1 MESRTRPP
9 SSSSSAR
16 WDYGATRCAYVPDN
30 PAKDFVAP
38 HRLGWRTVR
47 VRRMGSLRANAPSG
61 DDIDAEITSL
71 DDLDTALAWDD
82 FPTSNHTTNDF
93 HRGIAPSE

>member
-1 MESRTRPP
+1 
-9 SSSSSAR
+9 
-16 WDYGATRCAYVPDN
+16 
-30 PAKDFVAP
+30 
-38 HRLGWRTVR
+38 
-47 VRRMGSLRANAPSG
+47 MGSLRANAPSG